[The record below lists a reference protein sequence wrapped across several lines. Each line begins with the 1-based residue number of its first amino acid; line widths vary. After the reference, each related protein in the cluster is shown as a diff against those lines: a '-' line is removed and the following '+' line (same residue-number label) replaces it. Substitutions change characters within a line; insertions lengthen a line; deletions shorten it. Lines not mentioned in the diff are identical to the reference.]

1 MVVIWGRGWGGMK
14 GGREGGREEEGCGS
28 GILAEM
34 KHFIS
39 SKSVKQIRLND
50 DYGGLMPYFNVILY
64 FKNI

>member
-1 MVVIWGRGWGGMK
+1 MK